1 MLLSCTQ
8 NLTVLGRGQVARPHE
23 GAARSPPHPLSSFF
37 LRREEL
43 AAQLGTSPR
52 VLGRALPGCAGLCRA
67 VPGSPAGAQ
76 LCQRWCEEVPV
87 PATHETELP
96 SNPSQSRERKGC
108 VSRRATSVCL
118 VDALTVSLRV
128 DLTGAEGRVCL
139 QMCSAPTPPVAGDT
153 RGDHARAPGRRSST
167 EDQGPRP
174 QPRRALRTAGLC
186 SSE

>member
-1 MLLSCTQ
+1 MKGLLGPHPTPSLPSSC
-8 NLTVLGRGQVARPHE
+8 GE
-23 GAARSPPHPLSSFF
+23 RSWPLSSAPPPVFWG
-37 LRREEL
+37 
-43 AAQLGTSPR
+43 A
-52 VLGRALPGCAGLCRA
+52 LCRA

-76 LCQRWCEEVPV
+76 LCPRWREEVPV

-118 VDALTVSLRV
+118 VDALAVSLRV

-153 RGDHARAPGRRSST
+153 GGDHARAPGRRSST

-174 QPRRALRTAGLC
+174 QPRRALCTAGLC